1 MKYNLTACLFELQLK
16 HIFKRT
22 RKTILPIVFP
32 RVLHEKQETIMAF
45 MCRKLFLAEVIC
57 RQGNK
62 SSGVKHRY
70 GHTSFCRVITPT
82 RNLIVWYV
90 LKKKKKKTISV
101 TNRNLA
107 RVVKQTFIKMREFA
121 PSS

>member
-1 MKYNLTACLFELQLK
+1 
-16 HIFKRT
+16 
-22 RKTILPIVFP
+22 
-32 RVLHEKQETIMAF
+32 

-57 RQGNK
+57 RQRNK

-70 GHTSFCRVITPT
+70 GHISFSCVITST
-82 RNLIVWYV
+82 RDFIVWYV
-90 LKKKKKKTISV
+90 LKKNKKKTVSV

-107 RVVKQTFIKMREFA
+107 RAVKQAFIKMREFA